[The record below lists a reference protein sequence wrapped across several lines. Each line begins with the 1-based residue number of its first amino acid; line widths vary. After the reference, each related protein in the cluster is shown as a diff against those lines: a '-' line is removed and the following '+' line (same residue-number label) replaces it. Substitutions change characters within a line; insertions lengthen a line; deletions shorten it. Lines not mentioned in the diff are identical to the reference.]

1 MATQYINVGTGIPGI
16 PFSNGTKAGDY
27 IFVSGQIGHVDGK
40 GNKLEG
46 IEAQT
51 RQAMEN
57 IKAVLKAAGASF
69 DNLVKTTIFLTN
81 RSNFAKMNEVYRT
94 YFTKNFPARSTF
106 IITGMAL
113 PEMLIEIESIG
124 YLPK

>member
-1 MATQYINVGTGIPGI
+1 MAIQYLNVGTGIPGI
-16 PFSNGTKAGDY
+16 PFSNGTKAGDF

-40 GNKLEG
+40 GKKLEG

-57 IKAVLKAAGASF
+57 IKAVLQAAGASL
-69 DNLVKTTIFLTN
+69 DNLVKTTIFITD
-81 RSNFAKMNEVYRT
+81 RSNFAKMNEVYRSF
-94 YFTKNFPARSTF
+94 FTKKFPARSTF

-113 PEMLIEIESIG
+113 PEMLIEIESIA

>member
-1 MATQYINVGTGIPGI
+1 MAIQYINVGTGIPGI

-51 RQAMEN
+51 RQTMEN

-81 RSNFAKMNEVYRT
+81 RSNFAKMNEVYRS

-106 IITGMAL
+106 IISGMAL

>member
-1 MATQYINVGTGIPGI
+1 MTTQYINVGTGIPGI

-51 RQAMEN
+51 RQVMEN

-69 DNLVKTTIFLTN
+69 ADVVKTTVFLTN
-81 RSNFAKMNEVYRT
+81 RNDFARMNEVYRS
-94 YFTKNFPARSTF
+94 YFTKNFPARSTV
-106 IITGMAL
+106 IVAGLAR
-113 PEMLIEIESIG
+113 PEMIVEIECIA
-124 YLPK
+124 YRP

>member
-1 MATQYINVGTGIPGI
+1 MTTQYINVGTGIPGI

-51 RQAMEN
+51 RQVMEN

-69 DNLVKTTIFLTN
+69 ADVVKTTVFLTN
-81 RSNFAKMNEVYRT
+81 RNDFAKMNEVYRS
-94 YFTKNFPARSTF
+94 YFTKNFPARSTV
-106 IITGMAL
+106 IVAGLAR
-113 PEMLIEIESIG
+113 PEMIVEIECIA
-124 YLPK
+124 YRP

>member
-1 MATQYINVGTGIPGI
+1 
-16 PFSNGTKAGDY
+16 
-27 IFVSGQIGHVDGK
+27 
-40 GNKLEG
+40 
-46 IEAQT
+46 
-51 RQAMEN
+51 MEN

-81 RSNFAKMNEVYRT
+81 RSNFAKMNEVYRS

-106 IITGMAL
+106 IISGMAL

>member
-1 MATQYINVGTGIPGI
+1 MAIQYINVGTGIPGI

-27 IFVSGQIGHVDGK
+27 IFASGQIGHVDSK
-40 GNKLEG
+40 GNKLVG

-81 RSNFAKMNEVYRT
+81 RNDFAKMNEVYRS

-106 IITGMAL
+106 IISGMAL
-113 PEMLIEIESIG
+113 PEMLIEIECIG

>member
-27 IFVSGQIGHVDGK
+27 IFVSGQIGHVDSK

-81 RSNFAKMNEVYRT
+81 RNDFAKMNEVYRS

-106 IITGMAL
+106 IISGMAL

>member
-27 IFVSGQIGHVDGK
+27 IFVSGQIGHVDSK

-51 RQAMEN
+51 RQAMEH

-81 RSNFAKMNEVYRT
+81 RSNFAKMNEVYRS

-106 IITGMAL
+106 IISGMAL